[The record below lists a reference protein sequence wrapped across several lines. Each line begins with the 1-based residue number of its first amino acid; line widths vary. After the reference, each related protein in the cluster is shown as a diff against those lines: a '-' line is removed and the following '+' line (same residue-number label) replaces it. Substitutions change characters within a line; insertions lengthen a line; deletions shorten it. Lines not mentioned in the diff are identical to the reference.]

1 MTAQEAF
8 REILSLFYQRLARD
22 PQARA
27 AMRRVERQTAT
38 FTDTAQLSERASALL
53 GEVFG
58 EHVLD
63 VPEELREAVCTALL
77 RERYDTM
84 NGILADVQEAADEA
98 LGLTLDA
105 AHAPFPAERVQTVAH
120 SLIDPGVK
128 AATIQRRANKPV
140 ANVARSFHDDFIET
154 NAKKRSDLGL
164 RCHITRETD
173 GKCCSWCDG
182 LAGRYVYGRHPD
194 DIFRRHDNCGCTVT
208 YEEGRQRQDVWTKRS
223 WERVDPEE
231 VAAAA
236 PEPTVF
242 TQKDA
247 AAMEE
252 RLLSGLTLAGERD
265 IIEINKAAKRDE
277 IKWLPKGED
286 LTPEARKRLTEH
298 AKKCSIVLTGLR
310 RSDVDEAL
318 VREIIDNA
326 ASMLKVYPELNA
338 DPARPFT
345 IKIVNGLEA
354 NVFAQT
360 TRRTSQNVVQ
370 LNANAFRD
378 GAKLSE
384 EYGKLAAD
392 KWFVKGTDHS
402 AIVKHEIGHMYQAI
416 HKISDDTIVETAMR
430 VSRQTDRKSLF
441 RFLTENLSE
450 YAGSYK
456 DGSEIISEVFADY
469 YGSKEPTE
477 FSIAF
482 MDALNEMR

>member
-1 MTAQEAF
+1 MTLTERLQAQ
-8 REILSLFYQRLARD
+8 LTARSATD
-22 PQARA
+22 PQMRA
-27 AMRRVERQTAT
+27 ILRRIQAGTAS
-38 FTDTAQLSERASALL
+38 FSDTALYTRYL
-53 GEVFG
+53 GEMLG
-58 EHVLD
+58 
-63 VPEELREAVCTALL
+63 
-77 RERYDTM
+77 
-84 NGILADVQEAADEA
+84 GILADALPDAAPEEIAEAARVLLREAHADVTAQAAIVQEIQDRQLGASLAAKR
-98 LGLTLDA
+98 
-105 AHAPFPAERVQTVAH
+105 PKYPAGRVEKVASSLADQTV
-120 SLIDPGVK
+120 PVE
-128 AATIQRRANKPV
+128 TRQRRARNAS
-140 ANVARSFHDDFIET
+140 ANVVASYHDTFIKENARI
-154 NAKKRSDLGL
+154 RSDAGFSCKTVRLG
-164 RCHITRETD
+164 TQ
-173 GKCCSWCDG
+173 CCPWCAKLTG
-182 LAGRYVYGRHPD
+182 SYPAGSEPRD
-194 DIFRRHDNCGCTVT
+194 LFRRHDNCTCTII
-208 YEEGRQRQDVWTKRS
+208 YETRRTRQTLRGQGKS
-223 WERVDPEE
+223 WNVVEE
-231 VAAAA
+231 VERKA
-236 PEPTVF
+236 PTRFSRDEAKAL
-242 TQKDA
+242 QEA
-247 AAMEE
+247 EMG
-252 RLLSGLTLAGERD
+252 RYRGLTLARESD

-286 LTPEARKRLTEH
+286 LTPEARKRLTDH
-298 AKKCSIVLTGLR
+298 AKKCNIVLTGLR
-310 RSDVDEAL
+310 RSDVDETL

-370 LNANAFRD
+370 INANAFRD

-477 FSIAF
+477 FSVAF
-482 MDALNEMR
+482 MGALNEMR